1 VAASASER
9 DEHLAGA
16 DGAVAARLQ
25 FDRAAPG
32 RAADRSPAAVPSRR
46 TPAGAREATASEPG
60 SAVVNQFRIWLARHC
75 RLTFRL
81 ALSSEITRIPE
92 ARSKGSPRGSVFFA
106 LLTRSKTSFTD
117 LNRVNRRPSVCR
129 GMRRHLAIG
138 AARGWSRGSLELQP
152 DDSLKN
158 KIGKKFVRRVHSLT
172 INSAEG

>member
-1 VAASASER
+1 MAASASER
-9 DEHLAGA
+9 DEHLAGG

-32 RAADRSPAAVPSRR
+32 RAADRSPAPVPSRR
-46 TPAGAREATASEPG
+46 SPAGAREATASELG

-75 RLTFRL
+75 RLSFRL

-117 LNRVNRRPSVCR
+117 LNRVTGDRRYAEECGVTLRSERQEAGR
-129 GMRRHLAIG
+129 GEV
-138 AARGWSRGSLELQP
+138 SSCSLMTL
-152 DDSLKN
+152 
-158 KIGKKFVRRVHSLT
+158 
-172 INSAEG
+172 